1 MALSNTYSPTAP
13 AATTGTGSAVANRED
28 LSNELTILA
37 PEDTPILSLCPKLKT
52 TSTFYEWTVDK
63 LSDPVTTGVLENA
76 DVSSFTDQF
85 ASRGRIGNYVQ
96 IFRDN
101 YQVSNLQQAT
111 TSVGPANI
119 AQAEAK
125 SMRQLK
131 RNIEAR
137 IAGNDEMT
145 VENGS
150 SVPYAMRGL
159 GKWIQNTAQAT
170 APVPAD
176 FRTPAGSIK
185 TAAAG
190 AITETNFNDLIG
202 SIFNVNGEMNSLTLI
217 AGSAVRRA
225 VSGFTRTSGATGN
238 TYQVTQDSTSKK
250 ITLSVELYDTD
261 FGVVKVMNANPAC
274 QLSTT
279 GYVLNPKYLGFASL
293 IPMGSTRMVNNGGGE
308 RGYVD
313 AVGTLVCRHP
323 GAHGKITIP

>member
-1 MALSNTYSPTAP
+1 M
-13 AATTGTGSAVANRED
+13 
-28 LSNELTILA
+28 
-37 PEDTPILSLCPKLKT
+37 
-52 TSTFYEWTVDK
+52 
-63 LSDPVTTGVLENA
+63 ENA
-76 DVSSFTDQF
+76 DVSSFNDQF
-85 ASRGRIGNYVQ
+85 AGRGRIGNYVQ

-111 TSVGPANI
+111 TSVGPVNI
-119 AQAEAK
+119 AQAEMK
-125 SMRQLK
+125 SVRQLK
-131 RNIEAR
+131 RSMEAR
-137 IAGNDEMT
+137 IAGSDEMT

-150 SVPYAMRGL
+150 SVPYTMRGL
-159 GKWIQNTAQAT
+159 GKWIQNGVQAT
-170 APVPAD
+170 APVPSD
-176 FRTPAGSIK
+176 FRTPTGSIK
-185 TAAAG
+185 TATAG

-274 QLSTT
+274 QTSTT

-293 IPMGSTRMVNNGGGE
+293 IPMGATRMVNNGGGE